1 MDDAIL
7 RRREVEKR
15 TGLCRSAIYNGIA
28 QGTFPK
34 PIRIGPRSSGWVA
47 SEISAWIAER
57 VRERDAQKTR
67 EAA

>member
-1 MDDAIL
+1 MEDAVL

-15 TGLCRSAIYNGIA
+15 TGLCRSAIYNLIG
-28 QGTFPK
+28 QGKFPK

-57 VRERDAQKTR
+57 VRERDTQKK